1 MKKKEGKAKTFDAI
15 VIETTGLADP
25 APVAQTFFMDDQVAA
40 ACRLDAIITV
50 VDAKHIIQHLD
61 EVKPEG
67 VENEA
72 VEQVA
77 FADRIV
83 LNKIDLVPDT
93 VEIAAVKARIR
104 SINSVATIIE
114 SDHSRV
120 DANLLLG
127 INGFSIDRVL
137 QQEPDFL
144 GPD

>member
-1 MKKKEGKAKTFDAI
+1 M
-15 VIETTGLADP
+15 
-25 APVAQTFFMDDQVAA
+25 
-40 ACRLDAIITV
+40 

-93 VEIAAVKARIR
+93 VEIAAVKARLR